1 MNSLPFEGIKVLEL
15 ASVLAGPSV
24 GMFFAELGASVL
36 KIESPPAGDVTRS
49 WKLTSEDVNDSA
61 PAYFSAVNWGKETLL
76 LDLSLPDNRK
86 VIYDKIPE
94 VDIILLSYKPGDA
107 RKLGMAWEQ
116 LSELNPRLIYGEISG
131 YGANNSRVGYDAI
144 VQAESGFTYM
154 NGEPNG
160 NPVKMP
166 VALMDVLAAHQLK
179 EGILTALYQREKTG
193 KGDYIQVSLI
203 QSGIA
208 SLVNQA
214 SNYLMAGHI
223 PGRMGSAHPNIVPYG
238 TLYECQEGGQIVLAV
253 GNDKQF
259 YNLLRVLDL
268 HDVYRDKRCEN
279 NPSRVAHRDIL
290 EPILKEAIEKM
301 SRTELLEQLWVAQVP
316 AGAVNTMKDVFNMPE
331 AQEMILNQSD
341 KVAVRSVAFHSARF
355 AWRKEML
362 PPPDL
367 SGAAPDK
374 F

>member
-49 WKLTSEDVNDSA
+49 WKLKSEDAQITA
-61 PAYFSAVNWGKETLL
+61 PAYFSSVNWGKETLL
-76 LDLSLPDNRK
+76 LDLSLPENRK

-107 RKLGMAWEQ
+107 LKLGMNWEQ
-116 LSELNPRLIYGEISG
+116 LSALNPRLIYGEISG
-131 YGANNSRVGYDAI
+131 YGADNPRVGYDAI

-203 QSGIA
+203 QSGVA

-259 YNLLRVLDL
+259 YNLLKVLDL
-268 HDVYRDKRCEN
+268 SDVKEDVRFQN

-290 EPILKEAIEKM
+290 EPILKEAIEKR
-301 SRTELLEQLWVAQVP
+301 SRAELLEQLWVAQVP
-316 AGAVNTMKDVFNMPE
+316 AGAVNTMKDVFTMPE
-331 AQEMILNQSD
+331 AQEMILHQSD
-341 KVAVRSVAFHSARF
+341 KVAVRSVAFHSVRF
-355 AWRKEML
+355 PWRKEIL
-362 PPPDL
+362 PPPNL
-367 SGAAPDK
+367 
-374 F
+374 